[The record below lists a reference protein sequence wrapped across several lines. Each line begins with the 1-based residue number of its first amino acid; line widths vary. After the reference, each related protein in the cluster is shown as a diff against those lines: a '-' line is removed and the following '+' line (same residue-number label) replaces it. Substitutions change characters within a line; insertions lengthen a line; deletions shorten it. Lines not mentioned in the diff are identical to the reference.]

1 MSENFLNI
9 YNTILRNKIYQR
21 RRTLFHVFY
30 FMITAN
36 NLMIKTVLDFLNEIS
51 LPKPDK
57 NSYAANFLKLYENGS
72 EATYVHITKENAYG
86 KEYLQISND
95 TGACMSDRVQP
106 SEPVSYIDLI
116 QLSDNICTVAEHAK
130 ESIPFQLTADEFC
143 LVTGVDIYKSNL
155 QEDKK

>member
-1 MSENFLNI
+1 
-9 YNTILRNKIYQR
+9 
-21 RRTLFHVFY
+21 
-30 FMITAN
+30 MITAN
-36 NLMIKTVLDFLNEIS
+36 NLMNKTVLEFLNEIS

>member
-1 MSENFLNI
+1 
-9 YNTILRNKIYQR
+9 
-21 RRTLFHVFY
+21 
-30 FMITAN
+30 
-36 NLMIKTVLDFLNEIS
+36 MIKTVLEFLNEIS

-57 NSYAANFLKLYENGS
+57 NSYAANFLKLYENGKYCENGS

-130 ESIPFQLTADEFC
+130 ESIPFQLTADEFG

>member
-1 MSENFLNI
+1 ML
-9 YNTILRNKIYQR
+9 
-21 RRTLFHVFY
+21 
-30 FMITAN
+30 
-36 NLMIKTVLDFLNEIS
+36 
-51 LPKPDK
+51 
-57 NSYAANFLKLYENGS
+57 NFLKKLFMRNPKHYIVSGPSVPEKDFTN
-72 EATYVHITKENAYG
+72 

>member
-1 MSENFLNI
+1 MVQGEAMEKL
-9 YNTILRNKIYQR
+9 LC
-21 RRTLFHVFY
+21 
-30 FMITAN
+30 
-36 NLMIKTVLDFLNEIS
+36 IKTKTTFPGMALLLFGFLAGMIIPNLVYRFTWKQQAFS
-51 LPKPDK
+51 AVYL
-57 NSYAANFLKLYENGS
+57 LG
-72 EATYVHITKENAYG
+72 TYGRTAAYG

-116 QLSDNICTVAEHAK
+116 QLSDNVCTVAEHAK

>member
-1 MSENFLNI
+1 
-9 YNTILRNKIYQR
+9 
-21 RRTLFHVFY
+21 
-30 FMITAN
+30 
-36 NLMIKTVLDFLNEIS
+36 MIKTVLEFLNEIS

-72 EATYVHITKENAYG
+72 EATYVHIT
-86 KEYLQISND
+86 ND

>member
-1 MSENFLNI
+1 MNI
-9 YNTILRNKIYQR
+9 ARLSTNVEIFASKERPKKIIFR
-21 RRTLFHVFY
+21 
-30 FMITAN
+30 
-36 NLMIKTVLDFLNEIS
+36 
-51 LPKPDK
+51 
-57 NSYAANFLKLYENGS
+57 
-72 EATYVHITKENAYG
+72 NAYG

>member
-1 MSENFLNI
+1 MKFPFQNQN
-9 YNTILRNKIYQR
+9 
-21 RRTLFHVFY
+21 
-30 FMITAN
+30 
-36 NLMIKTVLDFLNEIS
+36 
-51 LPKPDK
+51 K

-143 LVTGVDIYKSNL
+143 LVTGVIFINQIYRRTKSEIKES
-155 QEDKK
+155 QHYFYRS

>member
-1 MSENFLNI
+1 M
-9 YNTILRNKIYQR
+9 
-21 RRTLFHVFY
+21 
-30 FMITAN
+30 
-36 NLMIKTVLDFLNEIS
+36 
-51 LPKPDK
+51 
-57 NSYAANFLKLYENGS
+57 
-72 EATYVHITKENAYG
+72 HITKENAYG

>member
-1 MSENFLNI
+1 
-9 YNTILRNKIYQR
+9 
-21 RRTLFHVFY
+21 
-30 FMITAN
+30 
-36 NLMIKTVLDFLNEIS
+36 MIKTVLEFLNVIS

-116 QLSDNICTVAEHAK
+116 QLSDNICTVAEQQRNQFLSSLLLMNFA
-130 ESIPFQLTADEFC
+130 
-143 LVTGVDIYKSNL
+143 
-155 QEDKK
+155 